1 MSTMNGELGNAAFTI
16 ASAQTRYSTS
26 TLARK
31 EYDDTAFSL
40 AEQKYQAFL
49 RRKLRTAV
57 PLPHFTVA
65 QMETSWTECKE
76 PDIPARPK
84 EKQTDGNIFGSKK
97 YPTNGLAALNGA
109 KPCDSAAKSIRRKP
123 LKKKTVL
130 QKQLNM
136 GVESSFSRLSSTPT
150 RGISRSPSAKEYDNI
165 KAKGTALPTLSIY
178 SSPKPIYQSIG
189 SERNKIYA

>member
-1 MSTMNGELGNAAFTI
+1 MSTMNGELGNTAFTI
-16 ASAQTRYSTS
+16 TSAQTRYSTS

-109 KPCDSAAKSIRRKP
+109 KPCDSAHQAQLFTVSLCLNIWRCVQ
-123 LKKKTVL
+123 LKHFDVI
-130 QKQLNM
+130 
-136 GVESSFSRLSSTPT
+136 EIAHS
-150 RGISRSPSAKEYDNI
+150 
-165 KAKGTALPTLSIY
+165 LPFL
-178 SSPKPIYQSIG
+178 
-189 SERNKIYA
+189 